1 MKLPLSGSD
10 FLSFVVQIWETS
22 RCFHTCLNLKCP
34 QTRRRFPSQSWQPSP
49 DCQAQRNVVQSQLN
63 PEAFPLQWG
72 QQTKQNSVNAW
83 QQAPK
88 DCRCG
93 QYGLFQNCI
102 AAFVWRN
109 GSLPPHVCQL
119 FVIILFF
126 DCFHVWCPTFGKW
139 LLGNLSSLDFNCKP
153 AIRLRKWKCFIYVY
167 ISLIKWVQH
176 EINNS

>member
-63 PEAFPLQWG
+63 PDAFPLQWG
-72 QQTKQNSVNAW
+72 QQTKQNSVDAW

-88 DCRCG
+88 DCRWSLSKLHRC
-93 QYGLFQNCI
+93 LCLKKR
-102 AAFVWRN
+102 FVA
-109 GSLPPHVCQL
+109 PHVCQL
-119 FVIILFF
+119 FVIILF
-126 DCFHVWCPTFGKW
+126 
-139 LLGNLSSLDFNCKP
+139 
-153 AIRLRKWKCFIYVY
+153 
-167 ISLIKWVQH
+167 LIVFMCGVQH
-176 EINNS
+176 LGSGFLGIYHLWISTASQQ